1 MKDQQMQP
9 VANNMG
15 TWQLMVFILDRANA
29 DLGCL
34 ILEKWHMV
42 CVAILSEKKKKDCDL
57 SPQVATH
64 LPF

>member
-42 CVAILSEKKKKDCDL
+42 CVAILSEKKKKT
-57 SPQVATH
+57 VI
-64 LPF
+64 